1 MAGKFNSFAKNGMVA
16 SSQPLATLA
25 GVKILLAGGNA
36 IDAAVTTA
44 AVLGVVEPSSLGI
57 GGDAF
62 ALFYSTKDKAIKA
75 LDASGRSPYGASLEF
90 CRKSGFK
97 EMPQRG
103 IHSVT
108 VPGGVHGWATLLDA
122 YGTMKLA
129 DVLRPAIE
137 YCEEG
142 FPVAELTA
150 ESWQESE
157 SRLKADEGG
166 SANYLIDGRVPRA
179 GEIFK
184 NPRMG
189 KTLRRIADEGADVF
203 YRGDIAKKI
212 VSCSEKKGGF
222 FTLKDF
228 ADHRSDWVEAV
239 TTNYRGYDVYELPPA
254 TQGFATLEMLK
265 ILEGFDLKVMDPNS
279 VDALHLMIEAKKL
292 AFADRDRH
300 LADRDHM
307 KVSVKDLFS
316 TARVEILRSRIQIDR
331 ATDEVE
337 TVPLSV
343 TPSVSPPRQGRT
355 KEGARAGDTEYVAT
369 ADKDGNLISFIQS
382 NFMGFGSGVVEP
394 ETGIILQNRGHL
406 FSVDENHPNC
416 IGPHKRC
423 VHTLMPGM
431 ILKEGRP
438 YAALGLKGGHVQ
450 PQVQVRIITSMID
463 FGMTPQEAISAP
475 RFNHIE
481 GTKVGLEP
489 GIAQATRDELA
500 RRGHQVVGGNAE
512 SFGGAHAIVIN
523 PENGALIGGSD
534 PRKGGCALGF

>member
-1 MAGKFNSFAKNGMVA
+1 MAGKFSSFAKNGMVA
-16 SSQPLATLA
+16 SSHPLATLA
-25 GVKILLAGGNA
+25 GVEILRKGGNA
-36 IDAAVTTA
+36 IDAAIATA

-62 ALFYSTKDKAIKA
+62 ALFYSAKDKAIKA

-108 VPGGVHGWATLLDA
+108 VPGAVHGWSTLLNA
-122 YGTMKLA
+122 YGAMKLR
-129 DVLRPAIE
+129 DVLQSAIQ
-137 YCEEG
+137 YAEEG

-157 SRLKADEGG
+157 SRLKTDEGAA
-166 SANYLIDGRVPRA
+166 ANYLVNGRAPKA

-184 NPRMG
+184 NPWMG
-189 KTLRRIADEGADVF
+189 RTLRQIGDVGPDA
-203 YRGDIAKKI
+203 YYKGDIAKKI
-212 VSCSEKKGGF
+212 VRCSEKNDGH

-228 ADHRSDWVEAV
+228 ADHRSDWAEPITV
-239 TTNYRGYDVYELPPA
+239 NYRGYDIYELPPT
-254 TQGFATLEMLK
+254 TQGFVALEMLK
-265 ILEGFDLKVMDPNS
+265 ILEGFDLKAEGSSSADVF
-279 VDALHLMIEAKKL
+279 HLMIEAKKL
-292 AFADRDRH
+292 AFSDRDTH
-300 LADRDHM
+300 LADRDFM
-307 KVSVKDLFS
+307 RVSVNDLFS
-316 TARVEILRSRIQIDR
+316 PERVKTLRGLIRMYR

-337 TVPLSV
+337 IVPLSA
-343 TPSVSPPRQGRT
+343 TPSVSQPRRGRM
-355 KEGARAGDTEYVAT
+355 KEGARDGDTEYVAT
-369 ADKDGNLISFIQS
+369 ADSAGNLVSFIQS

-394 ETGIILQNRGHL
+394 ETAIILQNRGHL

-423 VHTLMPGM
+423 MHTLMPGM
-431 ILKEGRP
+431 VFKDGKP

-450 PQVQVRIITSMID
+450 PQVQVRIISNLVD

-481 GTKVGLEP
+481 STKVGLEP
-489 GIAQATRDELA
+489 GITQATRDELT
-500 RRGHQVVGGNAE
+500 RRGHQIGGGNAE
-512 SFGGAHAIVIN
+512 SFGGAHAIVIH
-523 PENGALIGGSD
+523 PESGVFVGGSD